1 LVLAVKTHNDIDV
14 DRLIKVFSE
23 ESSRLGVDYA
33 DLRIERVRF
42 NRIELREG
50 VLTTVS
56 GMDYGLA
63 VRVYHNGAFG
73 FAFSSVL
80 NVESIRRALA
90 NAYSMAK
97 SARSK
102 LPKPFL
108 FESAESYYEHP
119 VHESIENVPIDTKA
133 RDLLELDKLL
143 SEKPFVRSRTV
154 YYYEAVEERY
164 YASTEDRRLGERR
177 ELVYIAASVFG
188 QQEGVRGSS
197 IVTNGTIKGYYLWR
211 KMSIEEFAEKALQRL
226 ESQLKA
232 KPPKSGNF
240 PVVLAPETVGV
251 FVHEAFGHLAEA
263 DLVAAGSALQGK
275 KGQEVAAPIVTIV
288 DDPSIDDGFG
298 TLRYD
303 DEGVKTAKAVIV
315 ENGVHK
321 QVMTD
326 RVHATLLDEEPT
338 GNARA
343 ESFRYPPIVRMRNT
357 IMLPGDATFEE
368 MLEDIE
374 FGYYIVSTA
383 GGQTNLDGSFQ
394 VGVREAYEIVNGE
407 LGAPVRN
414 LSITGNTLETLRN
427 IDMVGKDFRLF
438 YGRCGK
444 GQVVFVSDGG
454 PHVRVKK
461 MTVGGRA

>member
-1 LVLAVKTHNDIDV
+1 MAAKNHDNIDV
-14 DRLIKVFSE
+14 DRLISVFSKE
-23 ESSRLGVDYA
+23 ATRLKITYA
-33 DLRIERVRF
+33 DLRIERVKF
-42 NRIELREG
+42 NRLELREG
-50 VLTTVS
+50 VLTTLS

-63 VRVYHNGAFG
+63 VRIYHNGAFG
-73 FAFSSVL
+73 FAFSSIL
-80 NVESIRRALA
+80 NVESIKRALVY
-90 NAYSMAK
+90 AYSMAR

-102 LPKPFL
+102 LPRPAL
-108 FESAESYYEHP
+108 FEPAESYYEHP
-119 VHESIENVPIDTKA
+119 VYEGIEDVSIDIKA

-143 SEKPFVRSRTV
+143 AEKPFVKSRTV
-154 YYYEAVEERY
+154 YYYEAVEEKY
-164 YASTEDRRLGERR
+164 YASTEDRHLGERR
-177 ELVYIAASVFG
+177 ELAYIAASVFG

-197 IVTNGTIKGYYLWR
+197 IVTNGTIKGYYLWK

-226 ESQLKA
+226 ESQLRA
-232 KPPKSGNF
+232 KPPKSGNL

-263 DLVAAGSALQGK
+263 DLVAAGSALQGRK
-275 KGQEVAAPIVTIV
+275 EQEVAAPIVTIV

-303 DEGVKTAKAVIV
+303 DEGVKTARAVIV

-427 IDMVGKDFRLF
+427 IDMVGKDFQLF

-454 PHVRVKK
+454 PHVRVKR

>member
-1 LVLAVKTHNDIDV
+1 MAAKNHDNIDV
-14 DRLIKVFSE
+14 DRLISVFSKE
-23 ESSRLGVDYA
+23 ATRLKITYA
-33 DLRIERVRF
+33 DLRIERVKF
-42 NRIELREG
+42 NRLELREG
-50 VLTTVS
+50 VLTTLS

-63 VRVYHNGAFG
+63 VRIYHNGAFG
-73 FAFSSVL
+73 FAFSSIL
-80 NVESIRRALA
+80 NVESIKRALVY
-90 NAYSMAK
+90 AYSMAR

-102 LPKPFL
+102 LPRPAL
-108 FESAESYYEHP
+108 FEPAESYYEHP
-119 VHESIENVPIDTKA
+119 VYEGIEDVSIDIKA

-143 SEKPFVRSRTV
+143 AEKPFVKSRTV
-154 YYYEAVEERY
+154 YYYEAVEEKY
-164 YASTEDRRLGERR
+164 YASTEDRHLGERR
-177 ELVYIAASVFG
+177 ELAYIAASVFG

-197 IVTNGTIKGYYLWR
+197 IVTNGTIKGYYLWK

-226 ESQLKA
+226 ESQLRA

-263 DLVAAGSALQGK
+263 DLVAAGSALQGRK
-275 KGQEVAAPIVTIV
+275 EQEVAAPIVTIV

-303 DEGVKTAKAVIV
+303 DEGVKTARAVIV

-427 IDMVGKDFRLF
+427 IDMVGKDFQLF

-454 PHVRVKK
+454 PHVRVKR